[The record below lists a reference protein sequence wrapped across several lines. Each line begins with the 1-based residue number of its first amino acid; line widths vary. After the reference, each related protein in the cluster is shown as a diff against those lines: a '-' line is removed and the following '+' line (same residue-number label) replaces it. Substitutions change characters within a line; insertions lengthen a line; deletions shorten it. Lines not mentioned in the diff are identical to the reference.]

1 MNELKDLYTIS
12 CEEYYLD
19 IYSPSY
25 EGGGPDNKEYDE
37 GKCFLL

>member
-19 IYSPSY
+19 TYAPDY
-25 EGGGPDNKEYDE
+25 ESGSTEEFDLKFDE
-37 GKCFLL
+37 NEK